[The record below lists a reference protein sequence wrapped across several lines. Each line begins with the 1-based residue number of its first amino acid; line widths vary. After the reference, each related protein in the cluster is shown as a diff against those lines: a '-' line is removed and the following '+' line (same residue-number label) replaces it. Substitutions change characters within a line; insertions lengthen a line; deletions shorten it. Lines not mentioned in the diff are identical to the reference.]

1 MVSEMR
7 FLAYTVFALFALAG
21 CQTQKLDAQNQPQA
35 AADAQK
41 DRYHIDSPDVWGG
54 NARCANSSCM
64 LAIVEHENSF
74 LIIYSLEEK
83 GAKFLDKKP
92 LAYHPDSAVWITDN
106 LVAAA
111 VEKSQSLDIFGLKAG
126 QLSPVAKLVLGFE
139 PRNVMLIDS
148 TEFRHRLLA
157 VPYDGATVAWI
168 DLDER
173 TPGEAKIKKGTWCQA
188 PWFPTRIE
196 SYPGGNSPALV
207 TACRDDQTIS
217 VMPLTSDTTALISSK
232 ILAKFN
238 NVPSMVSPSPS
249 GKWLYVAFETG
260 SKNARIDLQTGA
272 IHWIDATPEGSVA
285 VAVLSEDKVI
295 WGEDRRLIIQKI
307 DDFGKILETRWFP
320 VSGFST
326 QLQILDLNS
335 DKEPDIIVY
344 NSAGSRSDVIF
355 GPLWEKAKNFPNPIS
370 NSKSE

>member
-1 MVSEMR
+1 
-7 FLAYTVFALFALAG
+7 
-21 CQTQKLDAQNQPQA
+21 
-35 AADAQK
+35 
-41 DRYHIDSPDVWGG
+41 
-54 NARCANSSCM
+54 
-64 LAIVEHENSF
+64 
-74 LIIYSLEEK
+74 
-83 GAKFLDKKP
+83 
-92 LAYHPDSAVWITDN
+92 
-106 LVAAA
+106 
-111 VEKSQSLDIFGLKAG
+111 
-126 QLSPVAKLVLGFE
+126 
-139 PRNVMLIDS
+139 
-148 TEFRHRLLA
+148 
-157 VPYDGATVAWI
+157 
-168 DLDER
+168 
-173 TPGEAKIKKGTWCQA
+173 
-188 PWFPTRIE
+188 
-196 SYPGGNSPALV
+196 
-207 TACRDDQTIS
+207 
-217 VMPLTSDTTALISSK
+217 MPLTSDTTALISSK

-370 NSKSE
+370 NSKSK